1 MRTQSVLVTTIEI
14 KDKQGRVVATKEV
27 VTYAGLLNRAHQEGL
42 KSIETTLLQAPSE
55 DNKMTAISMAKVVTE
70 KGVFTEVGDANP
82 ANVNSTIVPHI
93 IRMAFTR
100 AKARALRDAVNVGVI
115 ALEELTDDYTN
126 GSVDN
131 LNGNSSQS
139 AENASSAVNGNAESN
154 ADNNGGNG
162 RASQSPAAD
171 PMTEN
176 QRRYLF
182 RLLAERGVNGEEAH
196 DYLKRVFGVES
207 LRDASKADAST
218 LIDHILNVGLEGVPT

>member
-1 MRTQSVLVTTIEI
+1 MTTQSSLVTTIEI
-14 KDKQGRVVATKEV
+14 KDRQGRVVATKEV

-42 KSIETTLLQAPSE
+42 KEIETKLLQAPSAANE
-55 DNKMTAISMAKVVTE
+55 MTAISMAKVVTE

-82 ANVNSTIVPHI
+82 GNVNATIVPHI

-126 GSVDN
+126 GAVDN
-131 LNGNSSQS
+131 GNGANTNGTTTSAADDAGNGSTGNGSSQ
-139 AENASSAVNGNAESN
+139 E
-154 ADNNGGNG
+154 
-162 RASQSPAAD
+162 PAND

-182 RLLAERGVNGEEAH
+182 RLLAERSVTGDEAH
-196 DYLKRVFGVES
+196 DFLKRAFGVES
-207 LRDASKADAST
+207 LKDASKADAST
-218 LIDHILNVGLEGVPT
+218 LIDHILNVGLEGVPF